1 VPSEKDNKENPNKI
15 RKAADNFKDAALLS
29 APTMLIVFPLVGF
42 GLGYWLMKI
51 FNWPLW
57 VPVITLVMGFIQGIR
72 EVINLGKRLD
82 KSDKNLK

>member
-1 VPSEKDNKENPNKI
+1 MPSEKDNKENPNKI